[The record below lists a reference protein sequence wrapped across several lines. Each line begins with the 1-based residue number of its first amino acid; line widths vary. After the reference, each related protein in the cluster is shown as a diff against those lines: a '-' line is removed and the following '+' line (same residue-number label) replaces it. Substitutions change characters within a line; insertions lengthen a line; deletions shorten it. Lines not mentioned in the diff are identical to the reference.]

1 MRELVG
7 GKNTIG
13 RTTAVL
19 KKPQKAT
26 FTFTFYSGRTL
37 RHTMNILY
45 EHNHAEQIAVSI
57 WNKFLINQL

>member
-13 RTTAVL
+13 RTAAVV

-26 FTFTFYSGRTL
+26 FTFTFTFVMYIKAVENSVMLQLSL
-37 RHTMNILY
+37 RQDLHKIC
-45 EHNHAEQIAVSI
+45 
-57 WNKFLINQL
+57 F